1 MHIEINDNTTIR
13 SIQETFS
20 DFYPYLKL
28 EFYSKPPEKFKASSE
43 DDLIFPGKTVG
54 EIKETHVSASIKI
67 HPLSRVADIEKEFM
81 QRLGLE
87 IQILRK
93 EKSYWEQTTGMD
105 NFTLKELNELGR
117 SSSDE
122 FILEEPDSEYEDEGA

>member
-1 MHIEINDNTTIR
+1 MHIQVNDTTTIR
-13 SIQETFS
+13 SMAETFS

-28 EFYSKPPEKFKASSE
+28 EFYNRPPDKFNTYSE
-43 DDLIFPGKTVG
+43 DDLIFPGKTIG
-54 EIKETHVSASIKI
+54 EIMQAHAPAIIEIL
-67 HPLSRVADIEKEFM
+67 PLSKVAHIENEFM
-81 QRLGLE
+81 QRLGLP

-93 EKSYWEQTTGMD
+93 EKSHWEQTTGMND
-105 NFTLKELNELGR
+105 FTLKELNELGR